1 MLVFVPVLALAAGGP
16 PESQPTGAASITGTI
31 KSVGRI
37 TRLVAVD
44 RTWADVLKT
53 SEGRPKDP
61 FLYEGTVDARGQF
74 TVGGLLPGRAYDLIV
89 WTTAADGTETR
100 WEGASLDYHR
110 PVKPSTAAT
119 AEDRKNIETLIT
131 DVPQFYDK
139 CRPLRI
145 AADHQHAAVLV
156 ELIRTR
162 DFHSDAGG
170 EVIYR
175 VEVWYFENLFG
186 GWAKDANTESV
197 LARVRGKPGELQKNW
212 QFVPEMGGLIASAD
226 APSAATG
233 PATSSQPATRA
244 AVTITLPDKPDPRH
258 GVVGGIK

>member
-1 MLVFVPVLALAAGGP
+1 MRVFPFMLVFGPVLALAAGGP
-16 PESQPTGAASITGTI
+16 TASQPSTAASVTGTF
-31 KSVGRI
+31 KTAGRI

-44 RTWADVLKT
+44 REWADVLKI
-53 SEGRPKDP
+53 SEGRPMDQ
-61 FLYEGTVDARGQF
+61 FLYEGTVDAKGRF
-74 TVGGLLPGRAYDLIV
+74 SVGGLLPGRGYDLIV

-110 PVKPSTAAT
+110 PIKPSTAAT

-162 DFHSDAGG
+162 DFHSDTGG

-186 GWAKDANTESV
+186 GWAKDANTEKV

-212 QFVPEMGGLIASAD
+212 QFLPELGGLTATAD
-226 APSAATG
+226 AAV
-233 PATSSQPATRA
+233 PASQPATRT
-244 AVTITLPDKPDPRH
+244 AVIITLPDKPDPRH